1 MCDQRH
7 VVVDWYRAKFFANRH
22 ADLRRMSG
30 LLMSQSGPAPS
41 CVDSSTHQNFAHLVS
56 CHACGGAPVEIVHN
70 IIPLEYADA
79 VRDYARGNLDEP
91 ELWAELSALGYNAFE
106 TEWHIANPGQRME

>member
-56 CHACGGAPVEIVHN
+56 CHACGGAPVEIAHN

-79 VRDYARGNLDEP
+79 VRG
-91 ELWAELSALGYNAFE
+91 AFLPS
-106 TEWHIANPGQRME
+106 HIERDSRVAFLRTVREQRPVGLFR